1 MKIADRM
8 NLLGTETAFRVL
20 QQIQN
25 FPPERRKRVISFA
38 LGEPDFNTPE
48 HIKQAGIRGIEQN
61 HTHYVTSAGI
71 PELREVIADF
81 ASKQRN
87 IKITPDM
94 ITVFNSGKMTIGLSV
109 LTCMNQGDEV
119 IYPNPG
125 YPIYESMIRTF
136 GGKPVPA
143 LLREDDNWNY
153 DTDRLR
159 NMITDKTKMIVL
171 NSPQN
176 PTGGLLSKQNL
187 SAIAEICL
195 DNDLWVLSDEIYGE
209 FVYDPNYEFHSIT
222 EIPGM
227 QERTIILDGFSKYY
241 AMTGWRLG
249 YSISS
254 PEIAKHMANW
264 ATNFISCAPHFV
276 QDAGIAAMR
285 EGKTESDLMIK
296 TFKERRDLICDLL
309 NAIPGISVKKP
320 RGAFYLFANV
330 TEACKNLGLKDA
342 LAFQQFI
349 LDKADV
355 AILARAFFGSRDPD
369 ERGEFVRFSYCVSTE
384 DIINGCERMKA
395 AVEGRPVKFKSA
407 NSADSAKDDD
417 N

>member
-1 MKIADRM
+1 MKTADRM

-25 FPPERRKRVISFA
+25 FPLERRKRVISFA

-61 HTHYVTSAGI
+61 HTHYVPSAGI
-71 PELREVIADF
+71 PELRQAIAEF
-81 ASKQRN
+81 ASAQRN

-109 LTCMNQGDEV
+109 LTCMNPGDEV

-159 NMITDKTKMIVL
+159 GMINDRTKMIVL

-264 ATNFISCAPHFV
+264 ATTYRLSRWTNKMPT
-276 QDAGIAAMR
+276 MR
-285 EGKTESDLMIK
+285 
-296 TFKERRDLICDLL
+296 
-309 NAIPGISVKKP
+309 N
-320 RGAFYLFANV
+320 
-330 TEACKNLGLKDA
+330 
-342 LAFQQFI
+342 
-349 LDKADV
+349 
-355 AILARAFFGSRDPD
+355 
-369 ERGEFVRFSYCVSTE
+369 
-384 DIINGCERMKA
+384 
-395 AVEGRPVKFKSA
+395 
-407 NSADSAKDDD
+407 
-417 N
+417 